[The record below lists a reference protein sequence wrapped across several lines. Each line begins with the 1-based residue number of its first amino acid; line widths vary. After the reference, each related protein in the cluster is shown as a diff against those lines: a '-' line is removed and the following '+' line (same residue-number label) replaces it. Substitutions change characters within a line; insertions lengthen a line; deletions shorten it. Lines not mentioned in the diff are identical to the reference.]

1 MTELLSEIDSPQ
13 DLKDLSIKQLSDL
26 AQEVRSKIILTLSKT
41 GGHLAS
47 SIGAVELIIALH
59 SILDSPTDKII
70 WDVGH
75 QAYAHKILTGRAD
88 DFATLRQLDGIS
100 GFPKTTESLHDHLDV
115 GHSSTSISAALGM
128 ACARDVKGDDET
140 IVAVIGDGALTAGMA
155 FEALNHAGDLGKD
168 LIVLLNDNEMS
179 ISKNVGAVSNYLDKL
194 RTNPRI
200 HKAKQDVEDLLQK
213 IPSFGDKLL
222 KTAGAMKNA
231 LKYLV
236 VSGVLFEEFGFTYL
250 GPIDGHD
257 LKSVQTH
264 IKDAQQ
270 LGGPVL
276 IHALTTKGKGY
287 LPAEEN
293 PSQFH
298 GVGPFNIRTG
308 KGKRKR
314 KNPTYTD
321 IFSQTLVDLAEE
333 NEDIVAITAA
343 MPSGTGLNRFADK
356 FPDRF
361 YDVGIAE
368 QHAVTLGAGL
378 ALNSVKP
385 FVTLYSSF
393 LQRGY
398 DQVLHDVCL
407 QQAPVKFAIDRAG
420 LVGRDGGT
428 HQGVFDYAYL
438 RHLPN
443 MTVMAPKDENELQD
457 MLLTAANYEAGPISV
472 RYPRGETFG
481 VELTDNQ
488 ILEIGKAEVL
498 KEGKD
503 AVILAIGSMVYP
515 ALEVARQLAQ
525 EEGLNLTVV
534 NSRFVK
540 PLDQELILNLAAEFD
555 TLFTIEEHVLQ
566 GGFGSAVAEL
576 LADHNQQLNLKRFG
590 LPDKFIEHGTQDEL
604 LARYGLD
611 EPTIK
616 AEIKAEI
623 KAVLQEG

>member
-1 MTELLSEIDSPQ
+1 MIDLLSEIDSPQ
-13 DLKDLSIKQLSDL
+13 DLKKLSTEQLYDLT
-26 AQEVRSKIILTLSKT
+26 QEVRNKIILTLSKT

-59 SILDSPTDKII
+59 SILDSPDDKII

-75 QAYAHKILTGRAD
+75 QTYAHKILTGRAD
-88 DFATLRQLDGIS
+88 EFTTLRQLDGIS
-100 GFPKTTESLHDHLDV
+100 GFPKSKENIHDHLDV

-128 ACARDVKGDDET
+128 ACARDIKGNDET
-140 IVAVIGDGALTAGMA
+140 VVAVIGDGALTAGMA

-168 LIVLLNDNEMS
+168 LIVVLNDNEMS
-179 ISKNVGAVSNYLDKL
+179 IAKNVGAVSNYLDKL

-200 HKAKQDVEDLLQK
+200 HKAKQDVEDLLHK
-213 IPSFGDKLL
+213 IPSLGDKLL
-222 KTAGAMKNA
+222 KTAGAMKDA

-257 LKSVQTH
+257 LKSIQSH
-264 IKDAQQ
+264 IEDAQNV
-270 LGGPVL
+270 GGPVL

-308 KGKRKR
+308 KGKRNR
-314 KNPTYTD
+314 EHPTYTN
-321 IFSQTLVDLAEE
+321 IFSQTLVELAEE
-333 NEDIVAITAA
+333 DEDIVAITAA
-343 MPSGTGLNRFADK
+343 MPSGTGLTEFADR

-378 ALNSVKP
+378 ALNSTKP
-385 FVTLYSSF
+385 FVTLYSTF

-407 QQAPVKFAIDRAG
+407 QQASVKFAIDRAG

-457 MLLTAANYEAGPISV
+457 MVLTAANYEAGPISV
-472 RYPRGETFG
+472 RYPRGESFG
-481 VELTDNQ
+481 VELTENQ
-488 ILEIGKAEVL
+488 MLEIGKAEVL
-498 KEGKD
+498 KEGED
-503 AVILAIGSMVYP
+503 GVVLAIGSMVYP
-515 ALEVARQLAQ
+515 ALEVAQQLAR
-525 EEGLNLTVV
+525 EEGLDLTVV

-540 PLDQELILNLAAEFD
+540 PLDQDLILELAVEFD
-555 TLFTIEEHVLQ
+555 TLFTVEEHVLQ

-590 LPDKFIEHGTQDEL
+590 LPDKFIEHGTQAEL

-611 EPTIK
+611 VPT
-616 AEIKAEI
+616 IKAEI

>member
-1 MTELLSEIDSPQ
+1 MADLLSEIDSPQ
-13 DLKDLSIKQLSDL
+13 DLKDLSIQELQTL
-26 AQEVRSKIILTLSKT
+26 AKEVRDKIILTLSKT

-59 SILDSPTDKII
+59 SVLDSPTDKII

-75 QAYAHKILTGRAD
+75 QTYAHKILTGRYD
-88 DFATLRQLDGIS
+88 DFTTLRQLDGIS
-100 GFPKTTESLHDHLDV
+100 GFPKATENIHDHLDV

-128 ACARDVKGDDET
+128 ACARDIKGDDET
-140 IVAVIGDGALTAGMA
+140 VVAVIGDGALTAGMA

-179 ISKNVGAVSNYLDKL
+179 IAKNVGAVSNYLDKL

-200 HKAKQDVEDLLQK
+200 HKAKEDVEDLLHK

-222 KTAGAMKNA
+222 KTAGAMKDA

-257 LKSVQTH
+257 FDSIQSH
-264 IKDAQQ
+264 IKDAQKV
-270 LGGPVL
+270 GGPVL

-308 KGKRKR
+308 QGKRNR
-314 KNPTYTD
+314 EHPTYTN
-321 IFSQTLVDLAEE
+321 IFSQTLIELAEE
-333 NEDIVAITAA
+333 DEDIAAITAA
-343 MPSGTGLNRFADK
+343 MPSGTGLDKFADR

-378 ALNSVKP
+378 ALNSIKP
-385 FVTLYSSF
+385 FVTLYSTF

-443 MTVMAPKDENELQD
+443 MTIMAPKDENELQD
-457 MLLTAANYEAGPISV
+457 MIVTAANYEAGPISV
-472 RYPRGETFG
+472 RYPRGESYG
-481 VELTDNQ
+481 VELTENQ
-488 ILEIGKAEVL
+488 ILEIGQAEVL
-498 KEGKD
+498 KEGAD
-503 AVILAIGSMVYP
+503 GAILAIGSMVYP
-515 ALEVARQLAQ
+515 ALEVAEQLAR
-525 EEGLNLTVV
+525 EEGLELMVV

-540 PLDQELILNLAAEFD
+540 PLDQELILQLANEFD
-555 TLFTIEEHVLQ
+555 TVFTIEEHVLQ

-576 LADHNQQLNLKRFG
+576 LADHNQQVNLKRFG
-590 LPDKFIEHGTQDEL
+590 LPDKFIEHGTQAEL
-604 LARYGLD
+604 LARYGLNV
-611 EPTIK
+611 PT
-616 AEIKAEI
+616 IKAEI